1 MRTMSDSTADKLLFY
16 AFFAW
21 AASCVHPAIGL
32 LLQFPVIIY
41 LVKRCD
47 IKGLPALL
55 ILMLGKSTFRFFAVQ
70 GEFAIRLGITLTP
83 GSLFAIS
90 AFIFAMICLIK
101 SKYDQG
107 AMMFSYIWLLS
118 AIPAFIIS
126 FQAKSYGLA
135 GAWSAP
141 VMAFLVPGVYY
152 WGLSMSRTYEA
163 GKIYFIKRMM
173 AVLFAFEILYL
184 GRIIYVFTFFHGSLL
199 LCLAIYVLRDKQH
212 RWGGLKALAPLSI
225 VVVLAVML
233 FARRIQMEAAIAADY
248 SAKDI
253 ASGDK
258 FGSTFSAMA
267 NMALAFVLAMCGSML
282 SKRLLRMLPIAM
294 VVINIC
300 FVSFA
305 IATQS
310 GNKRHDVDFRYE
322 TLAERLESKL
332 FGDRAT
338 VWTMGWE
345 EIKTPPYVFKDM
357 RQAYVYEPNGKQG
370 AKLLPHNQ
378 FITLLARNGLWLGGV
393 LSFFIIW
400 VWTRAF
406 KAMTF
411 CRDDLLICMVFIPVG
426 VAIYFI
432 LGITGQ
438 CVVTADL
445 WANSLVCIVL
455 PGVIYGY
462 WLDRRRRG
470 SFMPI
475 RNW

>member
-1 MRTMSDSTADKLLFY
+1 MPKVMSVSTADKFLFY
-16 AFFAW
+16 ALFAW

-32 LLQFPVIIY
+32 MLQFPAIIY

-47 IKGLPALL
+47 MKGLPALL
-55 ILMLGKSTFRFFAVQ
+55 VLMLGKGNVKLFGIAA
-70 GEFAIRLGITLTP
+70 EFALRLGITLTP

-90 AFIFAMICLIK
+90 SFVFAILGLLRNR
-101 SKYDQG
+101 YDRG
-107 AMMFSYIWLLS
+107 AMGVSATWLLA
-118 AIPAFIIS
+118 AIPAFVIS
-126 FQAKSYGLA
+126 FQARSYGLV

-184 GRIIYVFTFFHGSLL
+184 GQIIYVFTFFHGTLL

-212 RWGGLKALAPLSI
+212 SWGGLKALAPLSI

-233 FARRIQMEAAIAADY
+233 FARRIQMDAAIAADY

-258 FGSTFSAMA
+258 LGSTFSAMA

-282 SKRLLRMLPIAM
+282 SKGLLRMLPIAM

-322 TLAERLESKL
+322 TLAERFESKL

-338 VWTMGWE
+338 VWAMGWE

-378 FITLLARNGLWLGGV
+378 FITLLARNGLWLGGI
-393 LSFFIIW
+393 LSIFIIW
-400 VWTRAF
+400 VWVRAC

-411 CRDDLLICMVFIPVG
+411 MMDDWLIRTVFIPVG
-426 VAIYFI
+426 LGWYFI
-432 LGITGQ
+432 GGITGQ
-438 CVVTADL
+438 SVVTGDL
-445 WANSLVCIVL
+445 WAHSLTCLVL
-455 PGVIYGY
+455 PGVIYGH
-462 WLDRRRRG
+462 WIDRQR
-470 SFMPI
+470 SFVYAQAYD
-475 RNW
+475 